1 MDELLNASKVFSYSK
16 VRSCKQI
23 LVTLQHDRMYLHE
36 KAFLYISLVIRLL
49 QRFKVFYSFETCN
62 TMPFTCIMTESLHAR
77 MISLEFEYF
86 VVELD
91 KRYK

>member
-1 MDELLNASKVFSYSK
+1 MDEPLNASKVFSYSK

-49 QRFKVFYSFETCN
+49 QRFKVFYSFDPAIQCL
-62 TMPFTCIMTESLHAR
+62 FISIMLKSLHAR
-77 MISLEFEYF
+77 MVLLDFEYF
-86 VVELD
+86 IVDLD
-91 KRYK
+91 KRFN